1 MRTLSLS
8 LDDDLDAALGT
19 VCAELGREKADVV
32 ADLLRKYLG
41 AQRLKR
47 TVQDPAAVQLYRE
60 LETEDLALAEEG
72 MAEYQEILDRAD
84 KK

>member
-1 MRTLSLS
+1 MPRW
-8 LDDDLDAALGT
+8 A
-19 VCAELGREKADVV
+19 
-32 ADLLRKYLG
+32 LRKYLG
-41 AQRLKR
+41 AQRLKLA
-47 TVQDPAAVQLYRE
+47 VQDPAVVQLYRE